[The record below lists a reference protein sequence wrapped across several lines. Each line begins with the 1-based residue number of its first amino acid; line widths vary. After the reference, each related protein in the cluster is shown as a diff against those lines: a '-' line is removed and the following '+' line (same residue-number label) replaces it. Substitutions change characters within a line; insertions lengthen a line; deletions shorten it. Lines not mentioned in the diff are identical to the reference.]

1 MKAIALTRYG
11 KPETLEELEM
21 PIPALTDTQALVE
34 MRASSINPA
43 DSLMRSG
50 AILQG
55 PMAEKYQV
63 QLPIVLGF
71 DVAGVVK
78 QVGAKVRHFKPG
90 DRVMGIVPMGSYKD
104 YVAVEEDHLAVI
116 PESLSFEEA
125 GAAPAVALTAWQAL
139 FEHGNLQPGQRIL
152 IQAGAGGV
160 GHAAV
165 QLAKQHGA
173 YVIATARDDNH
184 DFVKGLGADEVID
197 YTKADFAAQIA
208 KPVDIVLDTAMNP
221 STFGTAGLGPIGEKN
236 YSVIKDAGT
245 YVSVVAFA
253 SQFPQVRDIEAHF
266 FEAQPNRADFEAI
279 VRHMRENKLNIHVE
293 EVYSFS
299 AQGLYQAYRKSEGQ
313 SKRGKI
319 VISRGSTSVADTR
332 GKVDG

>member
-1 MKAIALTRYG
+1 MKAIALTHFG
-11 KPETLEELEM
+11 TPETLEELEI
-21 PIPALTDTQALVE
+21 PIPALTDTQVLVE

-43 DSLMRSG
+43 DSLIRSG
-50 AILQG
+50 AILQS
-55 PMAEKYQV
+55 PMAEKFQV
-63 QLPIVLGF
+63 PLPLVLGY

-78 QVGAKVRHFKPG
+78 QVGDKVRHFKPG
-90 DRVMGIVPMGSYKD
+90 DRVMGIVPMGAYMD

-125 GAAPAVALTAWQAL
+125 GATPAVALTAWQAL
-139 FEHGNLQPGQRIL
+139 FEHGRLQPGQRIL

-197 YTKADFAAQIA
+197 YTKGDFAAQIA

-221 STFGTAGLGPIGEKN
+221 STFGAGALGEIGEKN

-253 SQFPQVRDIEAHF
+253 GQFPQVRDIKAHF
-266 FEAQPNRADFEAI
+266 FQAQPNRTDLESI
-279 VRHMRENKLNIHVE
+279 VCHMQENKLSIHINE
-293 EVYSFS
+293 TYPFT
-299 AQGLYQAYRKSEGQ
+299 AQGLLQAYRKSEELP
-313 SKRGKI
+313 KRGKI
-319 VISRGSTSVADTR
+319 VISKSMG
-332 GKVDG
+332 